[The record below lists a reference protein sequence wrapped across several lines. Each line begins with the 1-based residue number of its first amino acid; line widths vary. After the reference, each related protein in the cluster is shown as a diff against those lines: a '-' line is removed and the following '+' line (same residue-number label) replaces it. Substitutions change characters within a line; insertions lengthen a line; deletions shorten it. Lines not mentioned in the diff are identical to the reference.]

1 MLRRLLMCGLAVLLM
16 VASVLFLLL
25 TAEQGS
31 VLAASQVVGATPP
44 PDATAVLNAANN
56 ALSQAQDILNIV
68 GVFTA
73 VLGVVLA
80 LLSIG
85 AAALAFLG
93 VRSYREVRD
102 SMKEVRESM
111 AKMRVEANKTREA
124 LVYIGLADRLFN
136 ERNVAEALTM
146 YKKAGSLLPKDAQ
159 VQYVLGRIYS
169 GVGDYDAA
177 ISALSAS
184 HSQDTIEQA
193 RTLKELGLAYRRRW
207 GMTRN
212 EADFQQAIEHLQKSN
227 SLNPNDSDTLAIMGG
242 AYRRKKQYQESYK
255 YYQRAWQANPGSS
268 YALSNLASLAWRIG
282 KQHEAQM
289 YFGYTKTAAEN
300 RLKQGQSEN
309 FWDYYDLAL
318 AQLALGNLAQS
329 RQSYQRAIQ
338 ETRHVTTFDGVL
350 DNLYMLQQAPQAMP
364 GLNEIICLVEEARGK
379 L

>member
-1 MLRRLLMCGLAVLLM
+1 MFRRLLMYGLAVLLV
-16 VASVLFLLL
+16 VASVLFLFL

-44 PDATAVLNAANN
+44 PDATAVFNAANN

-102 SMKEVRESM
+102 SIKEVRESM

-146 YKKAGSLLPKDAQ
+146 YKKAGSMLPKDAQ

-207 GMTRN
+207 EVTRH

-242 AYRRKKQYQESYK
+242 AYRRKKQYQESYN

-300 RLKQGQSEN
+300 RLKQGQSEK

-318 AQLALGNLAQS
+318 AQLALGDLAQS

-350 DNLYMLQQAPQAMP
+350 DNLYMLQQAPQAMS